1 MQSTE
6 LQPMD
11 PIDRTRE
18 ALLMAINSYA
28 AAERWL
34 RQARERHLANLI
46 DAEERRADYAGG
58 KVIVDGKRA
67 WVQRWSITTGTHEP
81 KIRLFAHVHLAKA
94 DGSPSRVEYGNGW
107 SVWAHGWE
115 S

>member
-6 LQPMD
+6 QTSTEQ
-11 PIDRTRE
+11 TRE
-18 ALLMAINSYA
+18 ALLAAIDSQVT
-28 AAERWL
+28 AERWL
-34 RQARERHLANLI
+34 QQARIRHRANLVA
-46 DAEERRADYAGG
+46 DEERRADYAGG

-81 KIRLFAHVHLAKA
+81 KIRLFAHVHLAKV

-107 SVWAHGWE
+107 SVWSHGWE
-115 S
+115 G